1 MPRFVEF
8 VCHTALDL
16 FSVFYLQSFGV
27 SRSHSSNNILSSFKT
42 ESKKSPCTLATDLL
56 KSIEY
61 LLTSA
66 FLPNTLTMLWISHIG
81 FIFELVMH
89 FIRFHYSFQI
99 LVLIIA
105 VFHLENIYIWIY
117 FTNSILLKY
126 SLLLLIETYCVLL
139 YFNFKSIQ

>member
-27 SRSHSSNNILSSFKT
+27 SRSHSSNNILSSSKT
-42 ESKKSPCTLATDLL
+42 ESKKSPCTLAIDLL

-66 FLPNTLTMLWISHIG
+66 FLPNTLTML
-81 FIFELVMH
+81 
-89 FIRFHYSFQI
+89 
-99 LVLIIA
+99 
-105 VFHLENIYIWIY
+105 
-117 FTNSILLKY
+117 
-126 SLLLLIETYCVLL
+126 
-139 YFNFKSIQ
+139 